1 MQARYS
7 TSEIMSDRD
16 IISEVMA
23 HMFVL
28 PCSHPD
34 HALTLTFQG
43 GWLRYHDHFPFVL
56 PLGDERRPNTV
67 AKLQAERCST
77 LR

>member
-7 TSEIMSDRD
+7 ASEIMPDRD
-16 IISEVMA
+16 IVSEVMA
-23 HMFVL
+23 HMSVL

-56 PLGDERRPNTV
+56 P
-67 AKLQAERCST
+67 
-77 LR
+77 